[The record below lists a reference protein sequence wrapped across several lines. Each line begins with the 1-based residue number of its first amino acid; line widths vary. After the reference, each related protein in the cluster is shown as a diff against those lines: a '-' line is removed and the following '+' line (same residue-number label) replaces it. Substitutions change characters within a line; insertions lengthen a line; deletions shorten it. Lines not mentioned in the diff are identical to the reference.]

1 MDTPLTGPGP
11 VAGIPLPGPGPG
23 SSGQATDPS
32 AVHLLR
38 FRRIYILPT
47 RQGMGFALAVSVMLL
62 GAINYGNALGYV
74 LSFML
79 VGASLVSM
87 LHAVRNLSGL
97 RLLADESAPVFAGEM
112 ARFGLRVDNRGQR
125 RRFGLLARLSS
136 GNRAGGEDDPVLH
149 FHLDADSV
157 KRIELAGLAGHRGWY
172 SAGPVIIA
180 TRFPF
185 GLFRA
190 WSRKDIGLCCL
201 VYPRPV
207 GEQALPACRLG
218 ESGHQGGIDKG
229 EDEFSGLRD
238 YQQGDSA
245 RRVHW
250 KAVARGQ
257 GVPVKIFSGAT
268 SGVAMLRW
276 QDVSADDTETRL
288 SQLSRWVVDA
298 DGRNLRY
305 GLSLPGLH
313 VSADSG
319 REHRRRCLRALA
331 LYDVRGPDAH

>member
-1 MDTPLTGPGP
+1 MDTLPTGLSSAAAVPRP
-11 VAGIPLPGPGPG
+11 ESPRAPPAGAGGASTG
-23 SSGQATDPS
+23 F
-32 AVHLLR
+32 LLR

-47 RQGMGFALAVSVMLL
+47 RQGMGFAGAVSVMLL

-87 LHAVRNLSGL
+87 LHAVRNLAGL
-97 RLLADESAPVFAGEM
+97 RVARDDHAPVFAGDM

-125 RRFGLLARLSS
+125 QRFGLLARLAT
-136 GNRAGGEDDPVLH
+136 GQGRGRENDPVVH
-149 FHLDADSV
+149 FGLAADRV
-157 KRIELAGLAGHRGWY
+157 ERIELPAIAPRRGWY
-172 SAGPVIIA
+172 SPGRVVIA

-190 WSRKDIGLCCL
+190 WSRIHIGLRCL
-201 VYPRPV
+201 VYPRPA
-207 GEQALPACRLG
+207 GEQAPPEHQPEDTG
-218 ESGHQGGIDKG
+218 ERGTRGKG

-257 GVPVKIFSGAT
+257 GVPVKLFSGGAA
-268 SGVAMLRW
+268 GVTVLRW
-276 QDVSADDTETRL
+276 QDVTDGDSEARL
-288 SQLSRWVVDA
+288 SQLCRWLLDSHA
-298 DGRNLRY
+298 QGLRY
-305 GLSLPGLH
+305 GLRLPG
-313 VSADSG
+313 VDIPADNG
-319 REHRRRCLRALA
+319 AMHRRRCLEALA
-331 LYDVRGPDAH
+331 LYENVPDR

>member
-1 MDTPLTGPGP
+1 MDAPLTAWAQASNGKT
-11 VAGIPLPGPGPG
+11 VA
-23 SSGQATDPS
+23 TS
-32 AVHLLR
+32 AAHLLR

-47 RQGMGFALAVSVMLL
+47 RQGVGFAVAVSVMLL
-62 GAINYGNALGYV
+62 GSINYGNALGYV

-87 LHAVRNLSGL
+87 LHTVRNLSGL
-97 RLLADESAPVFAGEM
+97 RLERDESAPVFAGDTV
-112 ARFGLRVDNRGQR
+112 RFGLRVDNRGQR
-125 RRFGLLARLSS
+125 QRFALLARLS
-136 GNRAGGEDDPVLH
+136 GGSLRGREDDPVRH

-157 KRIELAGLAGHRGWY
+157 KHIELAQTAARRGWNFP
-172 SAGPVIIA
+172 GPVTIA

-190 WSRKDIGLCCL
+190 WARKEIRLRCL
-201 VYPRPV
+201 VYPRPA
-207 GEQALPACRLG
+207 GEQPLPAYQPE
-218 ESGHQGGIDKG
+218 ESGEHGRSGKG

-257 GVPVKIFSGAT
+257 GVPVKVFSDADT
-268 SGVAMLRW
+268 GVTMLRW
-276 QDVSADDTETRL
+276 QDVATADIEARL

-298 DGRNLRY
+298 DGKTLRY
-305 GLSLPGLH
+305 GLCLPGVEL
-313 VSADSG
+313 SADSG
-319 REHRRRCLRALA
+319 HEHRRRCLEALA
-331 LYDVRGPDAH
+331 LYDDSSRA

>member
-1 MDTPLTGPGP
+1 MDVPLTGPDS
-11 VAGIPLPGPGPG
+11 VAGIPLPGPPPDD
-23 SSGQATDPS
+23 SATTTDPS
-32 AVHLLR
+32 AAHLLR

-97 RLLADESAPVFAGEM
+97 RLLADESAPVFAGDM
-112 ARFGLRVDNRGQR
+112 ASFGLRVDNRGQR
-125 RRFGLLARLSS
+125 RRFGLLARLS
-136 GNRAGGEDDPVLH
+136 GGRRGGGEDDPVLH

-157 KRIELAGLAGHRGWY
+157 RRIELAGLAGHRGWY
-172 SAGPVIIA
+172 SPGPVTIA

-207 GEQALPACRLG
+207 GEQALPACRPG
-218 ESGHQGGIDKG
+218 ESGHHGGLEKG

-257 GVPVKIFSGAT
+257 GVPVKVFSGAT
-268 SGVAMLRW
+268 SGVTMLRW
-276 QDVSADDTETRL
+276 QDVGADDAETRL

-298 DGRNLRY
+298 DSRNLRY
-305 GLSLPGLH
+305 GLSLPELH

-319 REHRRRCLRALA
+319 REHRQRCLRALA
-331 LYDVRGPDAH
+331 LYGVGGPDAH